1 MGASFGEAY
10 YKAQLGAGERLNP
23 TGKIFLAVRDED
35 KPLIVKTA
43 QNFQALGYGVCA
55 TRGTAEYLKE
65 HGIIVQAVN
74 KVQEGRPH
82 IVDAIKNGEIALV
95 VNTVAKYFKN
105 VEYYKF

>member
-1 MGASFGEAY
+1 M
-10 YKAQLGAGERLNP
+10 
-23 TGKIFLAVRDED
+23 RDED

-74 KVQEGRPH
+74 KVQEGRLSVDPLRPH
-82 IVDAIKNGEIALV
+82 AGPGRTLESGCLLTLTCGHQGPQHPVQKYPQALLPLRIA
-95 VNTVAKYFKN
+95 
-105 VEYYKF
+105 